1 MCTCIF
7 TIRVYNIPPPF
18 IRILCFHGLANN
30 MEPLEE
36 EPKLADQ
43 AEQTS
48 NSDEVISE
56 NVNRGKIKNYTI
68 KV

>member
-1 MCTCIF
+1 MCITS
-7 TIRVYNIPPPF
+7 PP
-18 IRILCFHGLANN
+18 IRILCFHGLADN

-36 EPKLADQ
+36 EPKLAADH

-48 NSDEVISE
+48 ISNKVISE
-56 NVNRGKIKNYTI
+56 NVNRGKVKNYTI

>member
-1 MCTCIF
+1 
-7 TIRVYNIPPPF
+7 
-18 IRILCFHGLANN
+18 

-48 NSDEVISE
+48 NSDEVIGE
-56 NVNRGKIKNYTI
+56 NVNRGKSKNFTI